1 MTLSTSCIA
10 VIVSEQFRHSMKI
23 ISIIC
28 GMTTSSSYSIQQQY
42 DMSQLWRY
50 DTFPDTDTNVSVC
63 ALLYVCEGRA
73 PISACF
79 VVTSIS
85 LSQREYHSKS
95 HALNVCVC
103 VCLFQSATHTKK
115 ANGRTHRQS
124 TVQAV
129 SVRSVIAALQNKAIL
144 KYKSCC
150 SQVVLVIIVLSRHAY
165 QVFSTPGIKSTYV
178 TTYLLCV
185 IS

>member
-1 MTLSTSCIA
+1 
-10 VIVSEQFRHSMKI
+10 
-23 ISIIC
+23 
-28 GMTTSSSYSIQQQY
+28 
-42 DMSQLWRY
+42 MSQLWKY
-50 DTFPDTDTNVSVC
+50 DTFPDTDSNVSSC
-63 ALLYVCEGRA
+63 ALLYVCEGSA

-95 HALNVCVC
+95 LGLIVRVCVC
-103 VCLFQSATHTKK
+103 DCVSQRTHTRKE
-115 ANGRTHRQS
+115 NGRTHSQS

-150 SQVVLVIIVLSRHAY
+150 SQVVLVIIVLFLHAY
-165 QVFSTPGIKSTYV
+165 QVFSTPGSKSTYV
-178 TTYLLCV
+178 TAYLVCV